1 MASLETPQSHVRFRI
16 AVFAAIALIIGVGL
30 QFAFLPTN
38 ALPIELY
45 LLPNSGYVVSL
56 DSIQRFVEGVPVD
69 IAVRVSRAEDPTN
82 TEQVL
87 VHVPEMASG
96 MHLVPF
102 DINVAPRIRVPASAE
117 IYVLPSAFHRIWLS
131 LLLAS
136 PIFTLELGVYFW
148 IRARRHTTKALQE
161 KIQIAEVKAEKEPE
175 KVRPAWI
182 LAQTK
187 LEAYFD
193 RNLQQ
198 VNQVFFV
205 AILVMIVGFA
215 FIVTGVVLSFHE
227 GKISATEIVA
237 SGSGIITEFI
247 GATFMVIYRSTMAQA
262 NEFMSVLER
271 INTVGMAVQVLDS
284 IPEGE
289 PTLKNETRA
298 RIIELLLLTN
308 VRSKDSDKKKQAD
321 NAKES

>member
-1 MASLETPQSHVRFRI
+1 MRLRVKSPFFLI
-16 AVFAAIALIIGVGL
+16 LALIVLAVAGAI
-30 QFAFLPTN
+30 
-38 ALPIELY
+38 
-45 LLPNSGYVVSL
+45 SGYQARHQTSPSL
-56 DSIQRFVEGVPVD
+56 RLIGTLMVL
-69 IAVRVSRAEDPTN
+69 IAGGAGGALVLYDLIGSAKLT
-82 TEQVL
+82 TEQI
-87 VHVPEMASG
+87 A
-96 MHLVPF
+96 
-102 DINVAPRIRVPASAE
+102 ARVQSAE
-117 IYVLPSAFHRIWLS
+117 L
-131 LLLAS
+131 
-136 PIFTLELGVYFW
+136 
-148 IRARRHTTKALQE
+148 
-161 KIQIAEVKAEKEPE
+161 KAEQEPD
-175 KVRPAWI
+175 KARPAWI

-205 AILVMIVGFA
+205 AILVMFVGFA
-215 FIVTGVVLSFHE
+215 FIVTGVALSFHE

-284 IPEGE
+284 IPEAE
-289 PTLKNETRA
+289 TKLKSETRA

-308 VRSKDSDKKKQAD
+308 VRSKDSDKKKQAG